1 LNLASLSK
9 DNRTPCDQNATRAKR
24 GVFDMRTI
32 GRHFLLLIAISI
44 GCGGV
49 SIMDNARAI
58 GELMVA
64 AGIAL
69 GVWTLFFADR
79 KKDD

>member
-1 LNLASLSK
+1 
-9 DNRTPCDQNATRAKR
+9 
-24 GVFDMRTI
+24 
-32 GRHFLLLIAISI
+32 
-44 GCGGV
+44 
-49 SIMDNARAI
+49 MDNARAI